1 MGRMSALHLFRK
13 QYIAGK
19 ERSEGSW
26 CSKEAWEEVR
36 NAYNMLP
43 PERQAIFEKEQKANV
58 DHEKSLPRRQQS
70 LMPLVVSTKYSA
82 KTSSNGELGSDIE
95 RLETEKANEPPTV
108 AGTNCAAPILTNLLP
123 ADFDKLV
130 AATSSLEDLSNETNS
145 CAADFVNSSDT
156 TFWPVEESNV
166 LACLAATQ
174 AKGMTLR
181 GACKEFYERCQVIAG
196 PEQNQEEFPASVTIH
211 GMCGAL
217 CQLEHSAKERLLYGQ
232 IVDALEKT
240 VSFDKPTKVVQ
251 SDVLIACLVECGSD
265 KILHYFFI
273 TAISGKGGYN
283 KPDAVHVFC
292 KLVSHN
298 GDDDFATRYSIG
310 AEHVLVN
317 IRVSMLLL
325 RLVTSVWLPLC
336 L

>member
-1 MGRMSALHLFRK
+1 
-13 QYIAGK
+13 
-19 ERSEGSW
+19 
-26 CSKEAWEEVR
+26 
-36 NAYNMLP
+36 MLW
-43 PERQAIFEKEQKANV
+43 K
-58 DHEKSLPRRQQS
+58 
-70 LMPLVVSTKYSA
+70 
-82 KTSSNGELGSDIE
+82 
-95 RLETEKANEPPTV
+95 
-108 AGTNCAAPILTNLLP
+108 
-123 ADFDKLV
+123 
-130 AATSSLEDLSNETNS
+130 
-145 CAADFVNSSDT
+145 
-156 TFWPVEESNV
+156 
-166 LACLAATQ
+166 
-174 AKGMTLR
+174 
-181 GACKEFYERCQVIAG
+181 
-196 PEQNQEEFPASVTIH
+196 
-211 GMCGAL
+211 
-217 CQLEHSAKERLLYGQ
+217 
-232 IVDALEKT
+232 KT